1 MLKCQIVTL
10 CCINNPYIYEM
21 VVTERGCKI
30 KLFNKWALS
39 YSSQ

>member
-21 VVTERGCKI
+21 VVKKRAWKI
-30 KLFNKWALS
+30 NAFNK
-39 YSSQ
+39 